1 MYRKSLSGRP
11 YNTVVRISY
20 VTLHKPLTALKL
32 LPNQWNENNGVI
44 ITSVSETYIRIAFY
58 NWTKMLTIPKFLL
71 LFLSPFHELNI
82 KQNKPFLFLYVERTA
97 PIHALKKK
105 ILSNRQSWWIKIWKS
120 MKTLLCLP
128 GTPSPHLLALCFL
141 YSGVLGLRNDIQRNG
156 SRILLQVILLNNR
169 HIRILLLPVTQE
181 ANKSYSPYPQMP
193 TAFQLTKI

>member
-1 MYRKSLSGRP
+1 MYPKSLSRRP
-11 YNTVVRISY
+11 YNAVVRISY

-44 ITSVSETYIRIAFY
+44 ITVSETYIRTAFY
-58 NWTKMLTIPKFLL
+58 NWTEMLTIPKFLL
-71 LFLSPFHELNI
+71 LSLSPFHELSI

-97 PIHALKKK
+97 PIHALKK
-105 ILSNRQSWWIKIWKS
+105 ILSNSQSWWIKIWKS
-120 MKTLLCLP
+120 MKALLCLP
-128 GTPSPHLLALCFL
+128 GTPSSPHLLALCFL
-141 YSGVLGLRNDIQRNG
+141 YSGVLGLKNDIKRNG